1 MMTETVTLRAPE
13 VRTFAA
19 TEFRD
24 ATESGQYLEG
34 RAVPYNVWADI
45 GWFREQFVPGAFAK
59 SIREAAKKLP
69 LLLWHD
75 NRTFP
80 IGVSHEWRD
89 NDDGLDVVWKLDVD
103 DPRAVEAARK
113 ARDGLLTG
121 LSIGFADRA
130 LGEDEGRTPARRQQ
144 RPRVGRHGRR
154 IDYAEG
160 GSAPGGVADADT
172 GVCGRAGATGA
183 VPGPPGNRAAA
194 PFGRDGRLAR
204 VLGAGHPLTRSSAPS
219 LSTR

>member
-19 TEFRD
+19 MEFRD

-89 NDDGLDVVWKLDVD
+89 NGDGLDVVWKLDVD

-121 LSIGFADRA
+121 LSIGFAPIERWEKTKDGHQLDVNNILELDDMGVASITRKEA
-130 LGEDEGRTPARRQQ
+130 RLLEVSLTPTPAYAGAQVQLVRSRAPQETG
-144 RPRVGRHGRR
+144 RPRRS
-154 IDYAEG
+154 AEM
-160 GSAPGGVADADT
+160 DAW
-172 GVCGRAGATGA
+172 RAYLEQ
-183 VPGPPGNRAAA
+183 V
-194 PFGRDGRLAR
+194 
-204 VLGAGHPLTRSSAPS
+204 TR
-219 LSTR
+219 